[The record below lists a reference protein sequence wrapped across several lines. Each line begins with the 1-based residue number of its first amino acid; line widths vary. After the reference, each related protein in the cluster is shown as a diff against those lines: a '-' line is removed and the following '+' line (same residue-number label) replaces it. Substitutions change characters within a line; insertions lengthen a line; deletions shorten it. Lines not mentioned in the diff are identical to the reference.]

1 MDFGKECFEIIIS
14 FVTVP
19 PAPMDLMVRSA
30 DESSITVEWTEP
42 DPPHGIILNYDI
54 SYWPTMEVETP
65 ATEETDIGV
74 TSLSYR
80 IEGLLTNVTYSIK
93 VSLCIY
99 YFVTIVIIS
108 QNC

>member
-1 MDFGKECFEIIIS
+1 MDFNVK
-14 FVTVP
+14 
-19 PAPMDLMVRSA
+19 SA
-30 DESSITVEWTEP
+30 DESSITVEWKEP

-54 SYWPTMEVETP
+54 SYWPSMEDETS
-65 ATEETDIGV
+65 ATIRTDIGV

-80 IEGLLTNVTYSIK
+80 IEGLLTNGNYSIK